1 MARHLAPQHEHY
13 LIGQSCSTDGLSVIS
28 AHETTLLLER
38 GLARLEEK
46 ACRILRMNI
55 EEDKK
60 VSEIAKTLDMKYKT
74 VEYKLYFARK
84 DIRQY
89 MRKALS

>member
-1 MARHLAPQHEHY
+1 
-13 LIGQSCSTDGLSVIS
+13 
-28 AHETTLLLER
+28 
-38 GLARLEEK
+38 
-46 ACRILRMNI
+46 MNI